1 MTNSQQHIG
10 IAPLSV
16 QEVYDTSSI
25 STVSVHASAAPGDDT
40 DHVDDA
46 PVDEAALVSKITWRL
61 IPCIGWLYMLSFLDR
76 VNLANVHGT
85 ILGDLKL
92 SDTDYSNAV
101 SIFFLGYCL
110 FEIPS
115 NLIMQRVQPRIWI
128 ARIMITWG
136 AITCALAACTNRDE
150 LIVGR
155 FFLGVAEAGFF
166 PGMVFYLTSWFS
178 PDELSSRIA
187 MFFSTS
193 AVAGVVGA
201 RRFDFL
207 TLDFVRAPCT
217 FISQRIMCE
226 YTNPVF
232 RFHAFLLLSRA
243 GGLIAYGVLQMEG
256 TFGLHGWQLLFLFEG
271 IPSVLSGV
279 ACLWML
285 PNEPEGAA
293 FLTRAEQRFATERLR
308 RVHAQPQSAAESAP
322 STTLPASKKE
332 ISWADMR
339 RTLTDWRVWA
349 LSVLYLFVLI
359 TLYSLSFFLPAI
371 IGQVR
376 PHCFYV

>member
-1 MTNSQQHIG
+1 
-10 IAPLSV
+10 
-16 QEVYDTSSI
+16 
-25 STVSVHASAAPGDDT
+25 
-40 DHVDDA
+40 
-46 PVDEAALVSKITWRL
+46 
-61 IPCIGWLYMLSFLDR
+61 
-76 VNLANVHGT
+76 
-85 ILGDLKL
+85 
-92 SDTDYSNAV
+92 
-101 SIFFLGYCL
+101 
-110 FEIPS
+110 
-115 NLIMQRVQPRIWI
+115 
-128 ARIMITWG
+128 
-136 AITCALAACTNRDE
+136 
-150 LIVGR
+150 
-155 FFLGVAEAGFF
+155 
-166 PGMVFYLTSWFS
+166 
-178 PDELSSRIA
+178 
-187 MFFSTS
+187 
-193 AVAGVVGA
+193 
-201 RRFDFL
+201 
-207 TLDFVRAPCT
+207 
-217 FISQRIMCE
+217 MCE

-308 RVHAQPQSAAESAP
+308 RVHAQPQSTAESAP
-322 STTLPASKKE
+322 STTLPVSKKE

-376 PHCFYV
+376 PRCFHV